1 MSHDV
6 SSLRLSPL
14 SHGRPQILKLSSR
27 PLEQENRD
35 IICFPIPIGS
45 TFRENIDPTAWN
57 YKSKLPTYSAKAL
70 ERGFEGTNSQKHP
83 LWLLSSLVHV
93 VDTDFSELLPSQDA
107 GTAALPVQEKRGKC
121 QPVRYVRAFGGCE
134 VTRILNC
141 ISLCASII

>member
-27 PLEQENRD
+27 PLEQENSD

-83 LWLLSSLVHV
+83 LWWLSTLVH
-93 VDTDFSELLPSQDA
+93 E
-107 GTAALPVQEKRGKC
+107 RH
-121 QPVRYVRAFGGCE
+121 
-134 VTRILNC
+134 
-141 ISLCASII
+141 